1 VLARGAVAREAFECA
16 REEWKLLTAAALVGL
31 AHEALRIGADYARS
45 RVQFG
50 APIGS
55 YQGLAHPMAD
65 CATAVDG
72 AQLLVWEAIWATDQG
87 LADAAA
93 LRSMAFAFAAET
105 ASRTTALSLHVHGGY
120 GFSVEYDIQL
130 YFRRAKAW
138 ALVWDDPR
146 RELLRVADRLWGPVP
161 TSTPAP

>member
-1 VLARGAVAREAFECA
+1 VLARGDAACAQLESARED
-16 REEWKLLTAAALVGL
+16 WKLLTAAALIGL
-31 AHEALRIGADYARS
+31 AAEALRIGAEYAKN

-55 YQGLAHPMAD
+55 YQGIAHPLAD

-72 AQLLVWEAIWATDQG
+72 AQLLVWEAIWAGGQG
-87 LADAAA
+87 LPQAGA
-93 LRSMAFAFAAET
+93 LRSMAFTFAAET
-105 ASRTTALSLHVHGGY
+105 ASRTSAVSLHTHGGY
-120 GFSVEYDIQL
+120 GFSLEYDIQL

-146 RELLRVADRLWGPVP
+146 RELLRAADRLWGPVG
-161 TSTPAP
+161 AA